1 MSRAA
6 ALRDSLLAQLDV
18 PVGEIEEMLPAIVL
32 MTREADVYERP
43 PFGALRLADKLK
55 TGFMRQPVALPR
67 ITGNARTDD
76 VFPSRLTSAIS
87 WKDMI
92 KVQVVSLKYLATVL
106 AGIPVA
112 LEDIVPR
119 KLDLF
124 LWQPLE
130 KQ

>member
-1 MSRAA
+1 
-6 ALRDSLLAQLDV
+6 
-18 PVGEIEEMLPAIVL
+18 MLPAIVL

-43 PFGALRLADKLK
+43 PFWALRLANKLK
-55 TGFMRQPVALPR
+55 TGLVRESVALPG
-67 ITGNARTDD
+67 ITGNARTND

-92 KVQVVSLKYLATVL
+92 KIQVVSLKYLATVL

-124 LWQPLE
+124 LWQALE